1 MPNKREIIY
10 PIFLECCEFITNRFW
25 ETIFEDLAYGKTPY
39 GTYISKNFLCCSYK
53 NKEFSYKIERN
64 NPKKIYKDIYNLLVN
79 KLGLLSQQEKN
90 KKRLDFYEMEENIK
104 ETRQSWTSIR
114 KKNVKDILIEKYV
127 VRMRKKYY
135 LTIKQSKYLLSLI
148 FISMIFKAITTK
160 DIIYEDGK
168 IMEIQGIDFAKNK
181 ILLERDIYKIEVSF
195 APQIVIDKKS
205 MSDSWEKYLKE
216 LRKLV

>member
-205 MSDSWEKYLKE
+205 MSDSWEKYLKD
-216 LRKLV
+216 LRKLI

>member
-53 NKEFSYKIERN
+53 NKEFSYKIERK